1 MSPKLRIIN
10 YRLVLLPTE
19 ETQMP
24 LYFTYFDQPCTF
36 GSVKKI
42 KYEGAGLDFKIL
54 KRKITNLDLK
64 VQNFVYSNLG
74 RYIL

>member
-1 MSPKLRIIN
+1 
-10 YRLVLLPTE
+10 
-19 ETQMP
+19 MP